1 MTLET
6 VMLSVIYAECG
17 QSALCADCHYAEC
30 LYAECLYAECLYAE
44 CLYAECHYAKM
55 SRHFSANN
63 NAKNL
68 SLCKKGATR
77 FSKPTLIIMTLS
89 ITTLIKMAPYIE
101 CCYAECHK

>member
-6 VMLSVIYAECG
+6 VMLSVMYAECG

-44 CLYAECHYAKM
+44 CHYAKM
-55 SRHFSANN
+55 SLHFSANN

-68 SLCKKGATR
+68 SLCKKGATT
-77 FSKPTLIIMTLS
+77 FSKTTLIIM
-89 ITTLIKMAPYIE
+89 AHYIE
-101 CCYAECHK
+101 CCYAECHTLALYAECR